1 MAGLNGSAARLPP
14 GGKYFVLLSV
24 HGLVRGANIELGRDA
39 DTGGQVK
46 YVVELARALGADP
59 RVDRVDLITRRV
71 EDRRVDS
78 SYMRPIE
85 PLGPGVQIVRLP
97 CGPRRYLRKETLWPY
112 LDGLADQIIQHVAG
126 VRRPPD
132 VIHSHY
138 ADAGY
143 VGARVAAI
151 LGVPLIHT
159 GHSLGRVKRERLL
172 GSGKSDAQIEHDYN
186 MAQRIEAEELTLDA
200 AALVIASTQ
209 QERDEQYALYDN
221 YQPRRIRIIPPGVEL
236 ASFYPP
242 DGPAKRTPI
251 IEEIERFLKE
261 PAKRMIVALSRPD
274 ERKNLRT
281 LLRAYAK
288 HPRLAAIA
296 NLVVIVGN
304 RDNLADME
312 HGPRQVLTDLL
323 LDVDRYDL
331 YGKVA
336 YPKHHR
342 PEDVPEVYRAAVRSH
357 GVFVN
362 PALTEPFG
370 LTLIE
375 AAASGLP
382 VVATADGGPRDILAN
397 CRNGVLVDPLDREAL
412 ASAILRVLCD
422 RKRWRAWSRNG
433 VRGARRVYSWER
445 HVDWYLGAV
454 ERVLERRRHQPE
466 TARKRSRLPR
476 IDRLLVCDI
485 DNTLLG
491 DRRGVEELARRLG
504 SGPAQLGFAVATGR
518 RIDSARRVLKE
529 WRVPAPDVFVTAVG
543 TEIYYGPEAVPDE
556 SWQRHID
563 YRWERERLL
572 RAVQDLPGLVPQAQT
587 EQRRHKISFDVDL
600 ARAPSVREIRRRLRR
615 NDLHA
620 NVVFSHGTYLDFL
633 PLRASKGTAIRYLS
647 IKWKLP
653 PERMLIA
660 GDSGNDEEM
669 LRGDVLGVVV
679 SNHSDELAH
688 LRDHTRLHFA
698 GKPYAWG
705 VIEGLEYFDF
715 LGEIDTHDDDRFPAG
730 VQPGERREGS
740 RP

>member
-1 MAGLNGSAARLPP
+1 MAELKGTAERLPP
-14 GGKYFVLLSV
+14 GGNYVLLLSV
-24 HGLVRGANIELGRDA
+24 HGLVRGENIELGRDA
-39 DTGGQVK
+39 DTGGQVR
-46 YVVELARALGADP
+46 YVVDLARALGADP
-59 RVDRVDLITRRV
+59 RVDRVDLVTRRV
-71 EDRRVDS
+71 EDKRVDA
-78 SYMRPIE
+78 SYMRAVE
-85 PLGPGVQIVRLP
+85 PLAPGVQIVRLP
-97 CGPRRYLRKETLWPY
+97 CGPRRYLRKETLWPH

-126 VRRPPD
+126 ARRLPD

-143 VGARVAAI
+143 VGTRVAAI

-159 GHSLGRVKRERLL
+159 GHSLGRVKRARLL
-172 GSGKSDAQIEHDYN
+172 GNGKTEAQIEEDYN

-200 AALVIASTQ
+200 AARVIASTQ

-236 ASFYPP
+236 DRFYPP
-242 DGPAKRTPI
+242 DAPAERQPI
-251 IEEIERFLKE
+251 VEELERFLDDPTK
-261 PAKRMIVALSRPD
+261 PMIVALSRPD

-281 LLRAYAK
+281 LVRAYAE
-288 HPRLAAIA
+288 HRDLREIA

-304 RDNLADME
+304 RDDVAEME
-312 HGPRQVLTDLL
+312 RGPRQVLTDLL
-323 LDVDRYDL
+323 LDIDRHDL

-342 PEDVPEVYRAAVRSH
+342 PEDVPELYRAAVRTH

-397 CRNGVLVDPLDREAL
+397 CRNGVLVDPLDHEAMGK
-412 ASAILRVLCD
+412 AIRRALVD

-433 VRGARRVYSWER
+433 IRGARRVYSWRR
-445 HVDWYLGAV
+445 HVDQYLGAV
-454 ERVLERRRHQPE
+454 ERVLERQRQRSE
-466 TARKRSRLPR
+466 TAPGARRLPR

-491 DRRGVEELARRLG
+491 DRGGVEELARRLR
-504 SGPAQLGFAVATGR
+504 SAPAHVGFAVATGR
-518 RIDSARRVLKE
+518 RIESARRVLRE
-529 WRVPAPDVFVTAVG
+529 WRVPPPDVLVTAVG

-563 YRWERERLL
+563 YRWDRDGLL
-572 RAVQDLPGLVPQAQT
+572 LAAEGLPGLVPQAHT
-587 EQRRHKISFDVDL
+587 EQRRHKVSFNVDL
-600 ARAPSVREIRRRLRR
+600 AKAPSIRDIRRYLRQH
-615 NDLHA
+615 DLHA
-620 NVVFSHGTYLDFL
+620 NLVFSHGKFLDLL

-647 IKWKLP
+647 MKWKLP
-653 PERMLIA
+653 LDRMLIA

-679 SNHSDELAH
+679 ANHTEELEC
-688 LRDHTRLHFA
+688 LRDHARLLFA
-698 GKPYAWG
+698 DKPYAWG
-705 VIEGLEYFDF
+705 VIEGLDYFDF
-715 LGEIDTHDDDRFPAG
+715 LGEIDTHDDDYFALHAR
-730 VQPGERREGS
+730 VGERREGA

>member
-1 MAGLNGSAARLPP
+1 MAHLNGTAVRAPP
-14 GGKYFVLLSV
+14 GGKYFMLLSV
-24 HGLVRGANIELGRDA
+24 HGLVRGENIELGRDA

-46 YVVELARALGADP
+46 YVIELARALGADP
-59 RVDRVDLITRRV
+59 RVDRVDLITRRI
-71 EDRRVDS
+71 EDKRIDS
-78 SYMRPIE
+78 SYARAVE
-85 PLGPGVQIVRLP
+85 PLAPGVQIVRLP
-97 CGPRRYLRKETLWPY
+97 CGPRRYLRKETLWPH
-112 LDGLADQIIQHVAG
+112 LDGLVDQIIQHVAG
-126 VRRPPD
+126 ARRPPD

-159 GHSLGRVKRERLL
+159 GHSLGQVKRERLR
-172 GSGKSDAQIEHDYN
+172 SNGKSDAQIEHDYN

-221 YQPRRIRIIPPGVEL
+221 YQPRRIRIIPPGVDL
-236 ASFYPP
+236 DRFYPP
-242 DGPAKRTPI
+242 DRPAERSPI
-251 IEEIERFLKE
+251 IAELERFLKD
-261 PAKRMIVALSRPD
+261 PAKPMIVAMSRPD

-281 LLRAYAK
+281 LVRAYAE
-288 HPRLAAIA
+288 HPLLPEMA
-296 NLVVIVGN
+296 NLVIVAGN
-304 RDNLADME
+304 RDDVADME
-312 HGPRQVLTDLL
+312 HGPRQVLTELL
-323 LDVDRYDL
+323 LDIDRYDL

-342 PEDVPEVYRAAVRSH
+342 AEDVPEVYRAAVRTR

-397 CRNGVLVDPLDREAL
+397 CRNGVLVDPLDGEAMGRQM
-412 ASAILRVLCD
+412 LRALID

-433 VRGARRVYSWER
+433 IRGARRVYSWRR
-445 HVDWYLGAV
+445 HVEQYLGAV
-454 ERVLERRRHQPE
+454 ERVLERLRQQPE
-466 TARKRSRLPR
+466 TVRKRSRLPR

-491 DRRGVEELARRLG
+491 DRRALEELARRLREA
-504 SGPAQLGFAVATGR
+504 PANVGFAVATGR
-518 RIDSARRVLKE
+518 RIESARRVLKE
-529 WRVPAPDVFVTAVG
+529 WHVTPPDVLVTAVG
-543 TEIYYGPEAVPDE
+543 TEIYYGLKAVPDE

-563 YRWERERLL
+563 YRWDRDGLL
-572 RAVQDLPGLVPQAQT
+572 LAAQGLPGLTPQADT
-587 EQRRHKISFDVDL
+587 EQRRHKISFNVDL
-600 ARAPSVREIRRRLRR
+600 EKAPTMREIKRHLRQH
-615 NDLHA
+615 DLHA
-620 NVVFSHGTYLDFL
+620 NLVFSHGKYLDIL

-679 SNHSDELAH
+679 ANHSAELES
-688 LRDHTRLHFA
+688 LRDHARLHFA
-698 GKPYAWG
+698 AKPYAWG
-705 VIEGLEYFDF
+705 VLEGLEYFDF
-715 LGEIDTHDDDRFPAG
+715 LGEIDTHDDDNFVTSAS
-730 VQPGERREGS
+730 ERREAA